1 MRAVIAGLG
10 SIGQRH
16 LRNLRQI
23 APEAEIAVW
32 HQHSHPGERP
42 APEEAN
48 RVVYRLDAALD
59 PLPDF
64 AVIANPAPMHI
75 ETARQFAERGVDL
88 FVEKPLAASMDGV
101 ENLLSLC
108 RERGLICM
116 VAYVFRFYEPLRLAK
131 AMISGRQIG
140 RVLSFNAEVG
150 QYLPDWRPGRDYRE
164 TASAKRSL
172 GGGAVLELSH
182 EIDLARWLVGEV
194 ETVSASM
201 GKLSDLEIDVEDTAE
216 ITLGFESGAIGRVH
230 VDMVQRSPVRG
241 MRIVGTEGTL
251 TWDWHSHRV
260 RVYTEEAEIWR
271 DLHPAAEVDRNGM
284 YITELE
290 HFLDCVT
297 HRSAPVVGGEDGR
310 RVLEIALAAKRSA
323 AEQRVIT
330 L

>member
-1 MRAVIAGLG
+1 MRAVIVGLG

-16 LRNLRQI
+16 LKNLRQI

-32 HQHSHPGERP
+32 HQHSRPGDRP
-42 APEEAN
+42 APSEAD
-48 RVVYRLDAALD
+48 RVVYTLDAALD
-59 PLPDF
+59 PFPDF

-75 ETARQFAERGVDL
+75 ETAWQFAEQGIDL
-88 FVEKPLAASMDGV
+88 MIEKPLAASMDGV
-101 ENLLSLC
+101 ENLLTLC
-108 RERGLICM
+108 RERGAICM

-131 AMISGRQIG
+131 AVISGGQIG

-164 TASAKRSL
+164 TVSAKRAL

-194 ETVSASM
+194 ETVSAQM
-201 GKLSDLEIDVEDTAE
+201 GKLSDLEIDVEDVAE
-216 ITLGFESGAIGRVH
+216 VTLRFESGAIGRVH

-241 MRIVGTEGTL
+241 LRVVGTEGTL
-251 TWDWHSHRV
+251 TWDWQSHRV
-260 RVYTEEAEIWR
+260 RVYTEESEMWR
-271 DLHPAAEVDRNGM
+271 DLHPAVEMDRNGM

-297 HRSAPVVGGEDGR
+297 HRTVPVIGGEDGR
-310 RVLEIALAAKRSA
+310 RVLEIALAAKQSA
-323 AEQRVIT
+323 VEQRVIT

>member
-1 MRAVIAGLG
+1 
-10 SIGQRH
+10 
-16 LRNLRQI
+16 
-23 APEAEIAVW
+23 
-32 HQHSHPGERP
+32 
-42 APEEAN
+42 
-48 RVVYRLDAALD
+48 VVYSLDEALD

-64 AVIANPAPMHI
+64 AVIANPASLHV
-75 ETARQFAERGVDL
+75 ETAWQFAEQGVDL
-88 FVEKPLAASMDGV
+88 LIEKPLAASMDGV
-101 ENLLSLC
+101 DDLLSLC
-108 RERGLICM
+108 WERGLIGM
-116 VAYVFRFYEPLRLAK
+116 VAYVFRFYYPLRLAK
-131 AMISGRQIG
+131 AAISGGQIG

-164 TASAKRSL
+164 AVSARRDL

-216 ITLGFESGAIGRVH
+216 ITLEFENGAIGRVH
-230 VDMVQRSPVRG
+230 VDMVQRAPVRG
-241 MRIVGTEGTL
+241 MRIVGTNGTL

-271 DLHPAAEVDRNGM
+271 DLHPAAELDRNGM
-284 YITELE
+284 YIAEME
-290 HFLDCVT
+290 HFLDCVAKRT
-297 HRSAPVVGGEDGR
+297 SPAVGVEDGR

>member
-1 MRAVIAGLG
+1 MRVVIVGLG

-16 LRNLRQI
+16 LENLRQI
-23 APEAEIAVW
+23 APEAEITIL
-32 HQHSHPGERP
+32 HQHSRPGNQP
-42 APEEAN
+42 APAEAD
-48 RVVYRLDAALD
+48 RVVYPPDDALD
-59 PLPDF
+59 PLPDI

-75 ETARQFAERGVDL
+75 ETALQFAERGVDL
-88 FVEKPLAASMDGV
+88 FIEKPLAASMDGV
-101 ENLLSLC
+101 ENLLALC

-131 AMISGRQIG
+131 AVIEGGQIG

-164 TASAKRSL
+164 TVSAKRAL

-194 ETVSASM
+194 EKVSASM

-216 ITLGFESGAIGRVH
+216 ITLGFKSGAIGRVH

-241 MRIVGTEGTL
+241 MRVVGTEGTL
-251 TWDWHSHRV
+251 TWDWQSNRV
-260 RVYTEEAEIWR
+260 RVYTEESEMWR
-271 DLHPAAEVDRNGM
+271 DLHPAVEMDRNGM

-297 HRSAPVVGGEDGR
+297 HRTVPVIGGEDGR